1 MLSDLI
7 STYGERLIIA
17 VVGLGLAFIALIA
30 VLWLVKR
37 RGGPAPF
44 LKGGRNRQPRLQ
56 VLDATAVDARRR
68 LVLVRRDNV
77 EHLIMIGGPTDIVVE
92 SGIGAIPFVTDISER
107 EQDLLSDLKSE
118 PTTQKEAVI
127 SAPAPVI
134 AATRVER
141 DPSAAPAAPI
151 TAPKPAKPLD
161 QQSTTELSVSANPS
175 ARQEA
180 PSVNVAVDQPKASSP
195 VMTSAMRPRSA
206 PTQSQTTEAIPAQ
219 APTPLVRPKPLP
231 PPSVSPKPIA
241 ASSGTP
247 ASATIAAAPVV
258 PSANEA
264 EVHTAKLDP
273 VMSNSVDDIFAAARE
288 RVLPD
293 LAAADKPVAASA
305 PIDDSFSS
313 ELRNDFESFLNAEI
327 EKSADMKANT
337 PINHPAQTLG
347 TVAPITG
354 ATVDADAQKE
364 MARIFGEMSVKRD

>member
-17 VVGLGLAFIALIA
+17 VVGVGLAFIALIA

-141 DPSAAPAAPI
+141 DPSTAPAAPI
-151 TAPKPAKPLD
+151 TDPKPAKPLD
-161 QQSTTELSVSANPS
+161 QQSATEVSSPVNSS

-180 PSVNVAVDQPKASSP
+180 PSVNIAVDQPKASSP

-206 PTQSQTTEAIPAQ
+206 PTQSQTTEAIPVQ

-231 PPSVSPKPIA
+231 PPSVTPKPIV
-241 ASSGTP
+241 ASSGMP

-258 PSANEA
+258 TSANEGQ
-264 EVHTAKLDP
+264 VHTAKLDP

-327 EKSADMKANT
+327 EKSADVKANT